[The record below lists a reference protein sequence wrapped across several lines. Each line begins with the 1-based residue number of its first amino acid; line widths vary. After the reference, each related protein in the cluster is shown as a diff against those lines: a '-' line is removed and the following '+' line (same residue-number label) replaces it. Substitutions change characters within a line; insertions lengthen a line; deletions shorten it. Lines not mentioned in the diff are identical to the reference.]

1 MLETKRYKEWVKV
14 STSLSLRFGT
24 SMVLMNEEHG
34 KQELE
39 GSKGECSLT
48 LKDLPERSVS
58 VRSADETE
66 EKFEHAK
73 LKERVC
79 DQKELGN

>member
-1 MLETKRYKEWVKV
+1 MVSRNLKV
-14 STSLSLRFGT
+14 C
-24 SMVLMNEEHG
+24 
-34 KQELE
+34 
-39 GSKGECSLT
+39 SKGECSLT